1 MASTNLQNRNLGSQS
16 LLSNSALMT
25 SSQKARLSST
35 MPTSLTASKLSSSKT
50 TSLNSPIGLVSK
62 QSVLST
68 TSSSSKMALS
78 STKSTVSSSSSGI
91 LKDKVKN
98 SGLTQQKPS
107 SLYTQTSLT
116 LETKPNQTRLTSGT
130 SGSNQYKP
138 QLQQTN
144 HLSSST
150 TKIEASSLQ
159 SRSYLSSSSIGLKA
173 QRNDSVL
180 LSNSNNT
187 SKSLTTTKA
196 TTSLT
201 SGSYTRG
208 LGGTSNVGDTKSLR
222 LTSEVGAIN
231 GTKGPSLTSTYQNS
245 VTSTSGTRSSNSSF
259 STTSTFGNNIKTNQ
273 RVSTTPLTRLSPL
286 TTTTTT
292 GISSSKANN
301 TIVVKP
307 QKPSAV
313 MPLSKSSLLLKSDAT
328 KLFKSSSSG
337 VNTNKMPQKLITAK
351 QETYIKQS
359 LVVPTKEEGM
369 PEYEFASDSNKMA
382 GHELQFVPP
391 ELDASVQQPAKGP
404 VDTERLKITL
414 INAVATSLLQSPDYK
429 NKRDPSTKHLT
440 KLGIQVS
447 HHDPEFILK
456 LALYTR
462 NELNIRTT
470 ANFLLALASNIV
482 YCRPFL
488 KKYFDTTI
496 NLPSDWIEV
505 AEVYQAFHDKSINFG
520 SLPTALRKVMI
531 TKFQSFDEY
540 QLAKYN
546 KDSSKKKKK
555 KKERQDKGKGKG
567 GKPGKFGTESK
578 PSNARPP
585 RPGFQKPQPPKPE
598 PPKPSKSDPASSDSD
613 SDDSDDTLVVSDTES
628 EQEME
633 RLTFTLKQL
642 IRKLHISIPVE
653 HVMCLIGKRYPE
665 DPEAHRRSG
674 LPGIWDQDRSG
685 KRMKLPTPETWETQ
699 VSMRGNKANVWEEL
713 IDHKKLPFMAMLRN
727 LRNVII
733 AGISTKHH
741 QSIIHRLTDERSVV
755 NSRQFPFRFF
765 SAYEVL
771 NQLETNSKV
780 KPLMKGVI
788 KGSNPLKKIRK
799 VKEIPMVSPDLLKKY
814 RNALDGALKI
824 ATRHNVK
831 PIKGNTIVLCNVG
844 ASMNKPCTSARGLGK
859 PRTIVEI
866 GLLLSLM
873 CKYACEE
880 CTVALYGNKSFRCV
894 SLEEGTILHN
904 MNTLLT
910 LIANE
915 GLTTDDG
922 SVPPEFLRTLLIDR
936 VVVDNFVVLTDQMN
950 MDSKE
955 GKGLVNF
962 LNKYRNT
969 VNPNLMFVSID
980 LSARNAGVSSTI
992 TPQHE
997 NDIHLAGY
1005 SDQMLRFIAERGD
1018 SGQLTHV
1025 ENIDKKYKL
1034 KEIKTIALNDP
1045 VDSKQGSNITA
1056 DLLISSIPKRQWR
1069 TVRVFIS
1076 STFRDMHGE
1085 RDLLTRYVFPELRRR
1100 CRSLFINIFEVDL
1113 RWGITE
1119 QDTQSHKALEICL
1132 SEISKCNYFIGILG
1146 HRYGWVP
1153 EEYQVPD
1160 TSDNDWVKEY
1170 PTGRSITELEMY
1182 HAAICEPD
1190 KAVGK
1195 AFFYFRD
1202 PSATELVPSDFMKDF
1217 KSGSHSD
1224 DQKLLGLKTK
1234 LMNTGLEVYNGY
1246 RGRWLGD
1253 VQGKPMLHH
1262 LEDFGQRVLY
1272 NLWNAIQKDYPVKN
1286 EVEDPLKLASKMNQA
1301 FFETQINNFI
1311 GRHNL
1316 LSLAQEKIENLESG
1330 LLLATGK
1337 SGSGKSAFM
1346 AALAQQLMQLPNY
1359 CVITHFIG
1367 ATPGSTDIS
1376 NILSRIC
1383 HEANRLFSLS
1393 KQLPEDYLELV
1404 KEWPDFLGKAL
1415 ESNNGEDSKVIVILD
1430 GIDLLDDKHNSRSM
1444 DWLPETLPPG
1454 AIVVIS
1460 AVDGGLCHPV
1470 LRRHEISPV
1479 EITVGVL
1486 DISDKAKIVRKKLAS
1501 HRKALDE
1508 SPFNNQMKIL
1518 MSKREAGNPL
1528 YLHLAC
1534 EELRM
1539 FGVFEGVTGFLKK
1552 MPATTA
1558 TLLQEVLNRLE
1569 SDHGI
1574 ELLSS
1579 ALAILCI
1586 VRHGLKE
1593 EEMAE
1598 ILSLLFSNRPHE
1610 GRIPPII
1617 ISQLIRSLQTFLQ
1630 PLGQDRT
1637 DTLILAHK
1645 EIEKVVRLRY
1655 LRGAQAEKE
1664 RKLHRIVAR
1673 YFMESADPDADQSFR
1688 GNDIRAFS
1696 ELPFH
1701 LLSASDWKPL
1711 EDTVC
1716 NLNFVLSKCQ
1726 LGLATMLLEDYSPTL
1741 AANMPVSKTK
1751 ELSRFTQLQKIK
1763 EFRSFVSRN
1772 LHILLATPTLALQQ
1786 AINEPKSSLVSS
1798 GAIKI
1803 LEDSPYPMIYW
1814 MNKNQSDDPCKMTL
1828 PHHGD
1833 VVTIVAVS
1841 PDSTKIAAGFKSC
1854 IVRLYDFAT
1863 GKEIHSYIGHAGSIT
1878 SLCFAGDKLCTSSS
1892 DTTLSL
1898 WSIKEGF
1905 RFGVLKGHTRTV
1917 TACTANTSG
1926 KLIVSVS
1933 LDMSIRVWSGTDGS
1947 FVSVL
1952 KTPGS
1957 GSQMN
1962 SVAFHPEGQLIA
1974 VGCWDTTVKIWDTYN
1989 RKKLKI
1995 LKGHATSVQACIYIS
2010 TAHIVSASMDG
2021 EVRIWS
2027 TRSGITVGVINGHSS
2042 PITSICTTPSGH
2054 HLITASN
2061 DKLVKVW
2068 SGTMGTPINNLGRG
2082 TNHGI
2087 GYCLS
2092 FDRVKQLVTVGY
2104 QDGFVSKFNIQTGAQ
2119 PFSQKIH
2126 QAAVISLHVID
2137 EIHIT
2142 SSQDRTIK
2150 IWTPSSLP
2158 YHMLLDAHRAPITAA
2173 TWCNHM
2179 FASASDDMTIQLWPS
2194 DIKKYEKLLRKKLN
2208 HPTTIQPLHTLTD
2221 GHTGQI
2227 SSIAFSSDGMTMVTG
2242 SNDKSFIVWDL
2253 MSKKILKNIPNAHN
2267 DWINTCGFMNTKP
2280 ELFIT
2285 GSNDFNLKIWNT
2297 SDWSQKAIL
2306 KGHTSPVTSVYTSE
2320 GFIISGSVD
2329 GSVKVWTKKGIEIT
2343 TLHCHTQR
2351 VNAAIMDAPIVAK
2364 QDQVWANRM
2373 DDEDDC
2379 ESAINKMYNQL
2390 DDILIL
2396 STSDDE
2402 TVGVWKPFVP
2412 QEITTL
2418 KGHSDRVTSVSTSF
2432 RNEVVSS
2439 SLDGNVRIWKP
2450 ELPDANAVL
2459 KVGMGFGHVGHIT
2472 GTAFSIQESQ
2482 KMLLGVSSGRDGYFV
2497 IWKILFDDDTVI
2509 NGDSPVSQLYR
2520 VKASNKA
2527 LSSIHVTSKS
2537 GVIVGNDTGDVEIW
2551 RFSEDKYPKCDT
2563 KLKAASLAGSAP
2575 VSKLTLT
2582 SDNKYLIASS
2592 LNNQVFAIS
2601 GGTKKLFA
2609 RMDGHKDWVMDSCSC
2624 GTGKLS
2630 CVYSIGLDQML
2641 IEWNL
2646 SEVVTPKKGGLPP
2659 TSPGVKYSIP
2669 LPVKGRREDPW
2680 PLAVTSVGN
2689 QYVIISD
2696 NIGRLFVWEQA
2707 SKLFI
2712 LVKKVHKGAITSLDT
2727 INNKI
2732 ITGSE
2737 DGTLKIWEL
2746 KKKVDVQLKQ
2756 VGHFYCQS
2764 SISSVSAIAVCG
2776 YVMLMVG
2783 DCNGYVTVL
2792 KWK

>member
-1 MASTNLQNRNLGSQS
+1 MTSTNLQNRNLGSQT
-16 LLSNSALMT
+16 LLSNSTLL
-25 SSQKARLSST
+25 SSQK
-35 MPTSLTASKLSSSKT
+35 SKLSST
-50 TSLNSPIGLVSK
+50 TSTSLTTGKLPTSKSYPLKTSVQLVSK
-62 QSVLST
+62 PSVL
-68 TSSSSKMALS
+68 
-78 STKSTVSSSSSGI
+78 SSSSSRLSVGS
-91 LKDKVKN
+91 KN
-98 SGLTQQKPS
+98 SNAGIKKDTLKSNVLTSQKSS
-107 SLYTQTSLT
+107 SLHTQTSLIH
-116 LETKPNQTRLTSGT
+116 ETKTTQTGLSGT
-130 SGSNQYKP
+130 ISNQFKS
-138 QLQQTN
+138 QLHQSHLLSSTTTSRSTGTN
-144 HLSSST
+144 YLQSKTALSSST
-150 TKIEASSLQ
+150 
-159 SRSYLSSSSIGLKA
+159 IGFKTL
-173 QRNDSVL
+173 RNDSALV
-180 LSNSNNT
+180 STIT
-187 SKSLTTTKA
+187 STPVSTKGLGM
-196 TTSLT
+196 TDLHSTSLT
-201 SGSYTRG
+201 NSSLSKG
-208 LGGTSNVGDTKSLR
+208 LSTSNVGDSKNLR
-222 LTSEVGAIN
+222 LTSDVGIN
-231 GTKGPSLTSTYQNS
+231 GTKGIGLTSTFQTS
-245 VTSTSGTRSSNSSF
+245 VTNTSGTLFGSGSSI
-259 STTSTFGNNIKTNQ
+259 STTRTFGSGIKPISTSQ
-273 RVSTTPLTRLSPL
+273 RVSTTPLTRVSPL
-286 TTTTTT
+286 
-292 GISSSKANN
+292 KANTTVSKTYS
-301 TIVVKP
+301 TIAVKP
-307 QKPSAV
+307 QKPSAI

-328 KLFKSSSSG
+328 KLFKSSSG
-337 VNTNKMPQKLITAK
+337 VEKNKMPQKMITAK

-359 LVVPTKEEGM
+359 LAVPTKEEGM
-369 PEYEFASDSNKMA
+369 PEYEFASDSNKI
-382 GHELQFVPP
+382 EPKLQFVPP
-391 ELDASVQQPAKGP
+391 ELDASVQQPTKAP
-404 VDTERLKITL
+404 IDTERLKVTL

-440 KLGIQVS
+440 KLGNQVS

-470 ANFLLALASNIV
+470 ANFLLAMASNIV

-488 KKYFDTTI
+488 KKYFDATI
-496 NLPSDWIEV
+496 KLPSDWIEV

-520 SLPTALRKVMI
+520 SLPTALRKVMS

-546 KDSSKKKKK
+546 KDTSKKKKK
-555 KKERQDKGKGKG
+555 KKAKP
-567 GKPGKFGTESK
+567 GKPGKPGARTKPTNTRPQK
-578 PSNARPP
+578 PSYQP
-585 RPGFQKPQPPKPE
+585 PQP
-598 PPKPSKSDPASSDSD
+598 PPKPSKSQSDDSD
-613 SDDSDDTLVVSDTES
+613 SESDSDDTLVVSDTES

-653 HVMCLIGKRYPE
+653 HIMCLIGKRYPE
-665 DPEAHRRSG
+665 DTEAFRRSK
-674 LPGIWDQDRSG
+674 LPGIWDQDRAG

-699 VSMRGNKANVWEEL
+699 VSMKGNKANVWEEL

-733 AGISTKHH
+733 AGISPKHH
-741 QSIIHRLTDERSVV
+741 QSIIYRLTDERSVIG
-755 NSRQFPFRFF
+755 SRQFPFRFF

-771 NQLETNSKV
+771 NQLERNEKV
-780 KPLMKGVI
+780 KPMMKGVL
-788 KGSNPLKKIRK
+788 KGSNPLKKIK
-799 VKEIPMVSPDLLKKY
+799 KIKEIPPVNPDLLRKY
-814 RNALDGALKI
+814 RNALDTALKI
-824 ATRHNVK
+824 STRHNVK

-866 GLLLSLM
+866 GLLMGLM

-880 CTVALYGNKSFRCV
+880 CTVALYGNKNFRCV

-904 MNTLLT
+904 MEGLLT
-910 LIANE
+910 LIERE
-915 GLTTDDG
+915 GLTTGDG
-922 SVPPEFLRTLLIDR
+922 SVPPEFLRSLLIDR
-936 VVVDNFVVLTDQMN
+936 VVIDNFVVLTDQMN
-950 MDSKE
+950 MDNKE
-955 GKGLVNF
+955 GKGILNF

-969 VNPNLMFVSID
+969 VNQNLLFVSID
-980 LSARNAGVSSTI
+980 LSARNAGVSATI

-1025 ENIDKKYKL
+1025 ENIDKRYKL
-1034 KEIKTIALNDP
+1034 KEIKTIALTDSVDP
-1045 VDSKQGSNITA
+1045 KQKTNISA
-1056 DLLISSIPKRQWR
+1056 DMLITSAPQRQWR
-1069 TVRVFIS
+1069 SVRVFIS

-1119 QDTQSHKALEICL
+1119 QDTRSHKALEICL
-1132 SEISKCNYFIGILG
+1132 AEIARCNYFIGLLG
-1146 HRYGWVP
+1146 NRYGWVP

-1170 PTGRSITELEMY
+1170 PSGRSITELEMY

-1202 PSATELVPSDFMKDF
+1202 PSSMERVPHEFMKDF
-1217 KSGSHSD
+1217 KSESNAD
-1224 DQKLLGLKTK
+1224 DQKLLALKTK
-1234 LMNTGLEVYNGY
+1234 IMNTGLETYDGY
-1246 RGRWLGD
+1246 RGQWLGD
-1253 VQGKPMLHH
+1253 VQGKPMLHK

-1272 NLWNAIQKDYPVKN
+1272 NLWNAIQKDYPVTN
-1286 EVEDPLKLASKMNQA
+1286 EIEDPLKQASKMNQA

-1311 GRHNL
+1311 GRHSL
-1316 LSLAQEKIENLESG
+1316 LGLAQEKIEGMESG

-1359 CVITHFIG
+1359 HVITHFIG

-1393 KQLPEDYLELV
+1393 EQLPEDYLELV

-1415 ESNNGEDSKVIVILD
+1415 ESTNSEDSKVIVIID

-1444 DWLPETLPPG
+1444 DWLPETFPPG
-1454 AIVVIS
+1454 AVVVIS
-1460 AVDGGLCHPV
+1460 AVEGGLCHPV
-1470 LRRHEISPV
+1470 LRRHEISST

-1486 DISDKAKIVRKKLAS
+1486 DISDKAKIVRKKLAA

-1534 EELRM
+1534 EEVRM

-1552 MPATTA
+1552 LPATTA

-1569 SDHGI
+1569 SDHGV

-1586 VRHGLKE
+1586 VRNGLKE

-1598 ILSLLFSNRPHE
+1598 ILSLLFSSRPHE
-1610 GRIPPII
+1610 GKIPPIV

-1630 PLGQDRT
+1630 PLGQDHT
-1637 DTLILAHK
+1637 ENLILAHK

-1673 YFMESADPDADQSFR
+1673 YFMDTADPDADQSFK
-1688 GNDIRAFS
+1688 GNDTRAFS

-1701 LLSASDWKPL
+1701 LLSASDWKTL

-1741 AANMPVSKTK
+1741 TTNAPVSKAK
-1751 ELSRFTQLQKIK
+1751 ELSRFRQLQKIK
-1763 EFRSFVSRN
+1763 EFRNFVSRN
-1772 LHILLATPTLALQQ
+1772 LRVLLATPTLALQQ
-1786 AINEPKSSLVSS
+1786 AINEPKASLVSS
-1798 GAIKI
+1798 GARKI
-1803 LEDSPYPMIYW
+1803 LEDSPYPMMYW
-1814 MNKNQSDDPCKMTL
+1814 MNKNENEDPCKMIL

-1833 VVTIVAVS
+1833 VVTTVAVS
-1841 PDSTKIAAGFKSC
+1841 PDGTKVAAGFKSC
-1854 IVRLYDFAT
+1854 IVLLYDLAT

-1878 SLCFAGDKLCTSSS
+1878 GLCFVGDDKLCTSSS

-1898 WSIKEGF
+1898 WSIKDGF
-1905 RFGVLKGHTRTV
+1905 KFGVLKGHTRTV
-1917 TACTANTSG
+1917 TACTANKSG
-1926 KLIVSVS
+1926 KRIVSVS
-1933 LDMSIRVWSGTDGS
+1933 LDMTIRVWNGSDGS

-1952 KTPGS
+1952 RTPGG
-1957 GSQMN
+1957 GSQIN
-1962 SVAFHPEGQLIA
+1962 CVAFHPEGQLIA
-1974 VGCWDTTVKIWDTYN
+1974 VGCWDTTLRIWDTYN
-1989 RKKLKI
+1989 TKKLKV
-1995 LKGHATSVQACIYIS
+1995 LKGHATSVQACVYMS
-2010 TAHIVSASMDG
+2010 NTHVVSASMDG

-2027 TRSGITVGVINGHSS
+2027 TRSGITVGVINGHSA
-2042 PITSICTTPSGH
+2042 PITSICNTPSGQ

-2068 SGTMGTPINNLGRG
+2068 SGTLGAPINNLGLE

-2092 FDRVKQLVTVGY
+2092 FDRTKQLVTVGY
-2104 QDGFVSKFNIQTGAQ
+2104 HDGFVSKFNIQTGVQ
-2119 PFSQKIH
+2119 TFSQKIH
-2126 QAAVISLHVID
+2126 QAAIIGIQVINEV
-2137 EIHIT
+2137 HIT
-2142 SSQDRTIK
+2142 SSHDRNLK
-2150 IWTPSSLP
+2150 VWTPSSLP
-2158 YHMLLDAHRAPITAA
+2158 FHVLLEGHRAPITAA
-2173 TWCNHM
+2173 AWSKNV
-2179 FASASDDMTIQLWPS
+2179 FASASDDMTIHLWPS
-2194 DIKKYEKLLRKKLN
+2194 DIQKYEKSLRKKKN
-2208 HPTTIQPLHTLTD
+2208 HPITVKPLHSLTE

-2227 SSIAFSSDGMTMVTG
+2227 SSIAFSSDGMTMVTS

-2253 MSKKILKNIPNAHN
+2253 MSKKIMKTIPSAHN
-2267 DWINTCGFMNTKP
+2267 DWINTCTFLNTNP

-2306 KGHTSPVTSVYTSE
+2306 KGHTSAITSVYTSE
-2320 GFIISGSVD
+2320 GFIISGAVD
-2329 GSVKVWTKKGIEIT
+2329 GSVKVWTKKGIEVT
-2343 TLHCHTQR
+2343 TLYTHRQR
-2351 VNAAIMDAPIVAK
+2351 VNAAIMDTPTPTK
-2364 QDQVWANRM
+2364 QDEVWANRM
-2373 DDEDDC
+2373 DDEDDDS
-2379 ESAINKMYNQL
+2379 EMAVNKMYKQL
-2390 DDILIL
+2390 DDALII
-2396 STSDDE
+2396 STSDDG

-2418 KGHSDRVTSVSTSF
+2418 KGHSDRVTSISTSF
-2432 RNEVVSS
+2432 RNEVISS
-2439 SLDGNVRIWKP
+2439 SLDGNVRVWKP
-2450 ELPDANAVL
+2450 ELPEANTVL

-2472 GTAFSIQESQ
+2472 GTAFCKQDSQ
-2482 KMLLGVSSGRDGYFV
+2482 NTLLGVTCGRDGYFV
-2497 IWKILFDDDTVI
+2497 IWKILLDDDDNRTKNNDTPI
-2509 NGDSPVSQLYR
+2509 SQLYR
-2520 VKASNKA
+2520 VKVSDKA
-2527 LSSIHVTSKS
+2527 LSSIYVTAKT
-2537 GVIVGNDTGDVEIW
+2537 GVIVGSDAGEVEIW
-2551 RFSEDKYPKCDT
+2551 RFSEENYPKCET
-2563 KLKAASLAGSAP
+2563 KILSTSLAGSAP
-2575 VSKLTLT
+2575 VSKLILT
-2582 SDNKYLIASS
+2582 DDSKYLIGSS
-2592 LNNQVFAIS
+2592 LNSQVFAIS
-2601 GGTKKLFA
+2601 GGNKKVVG
-2609 RMDGHKDWVMDSCSC
+2609 RMDGHNDWVMDTCSC
-2624 GTGKLS
+2624 GSGKLS

-2646 SEVVTPKKGGLPP
+2646 SQIVTQKEGKVHVPR

-2669 LPVKGRREDPW
+2669 LAVKGRREDPW
-2680 PLAVTSVGN
+2680 PLAITSVDN
-2689 QYVIISD
+2689 QYVIIGD
-2696 NIGRLFVWEQA
+2696 NIGRLFVWEQE

-2712 LVKKVHKGAITSLDT
+2712 LVKKVHKGAITTLDT

-2746 KKKVDVQLKQ
+2746 KKKVDVQLHQ

-2764 SISSVSAIAVCG
+2764 SISSVSAINVCG
-2776 YVMLMVG
+2776 YVALMVG